1 MNSKVEQP
9 SIKCHADLI
18 AERKRL
24 EMNIAINKILLRRE
38 YDSVKT
44 EIVEKVKPISA
55 TLHFTRR
62 VFNSLKTPSV
72 VIGVTSLLINLFT
85 RNRKQLR

>member
-1 MNSKVEQP
+1 M
-9 SIKCHADLI
+9 

-24 EMNIAINKILLRRE
+24 EMNIAISKVLLRRE
-38 YDSVKT
+38 YDSVKS
-44 EIVEKVKPISA
+44 EIVEKVEPISS
-55 TLHFTRR
+55 TLHFTKR

-72 VIGVTSLLINLFT
+72 VIGMTSFFIHLIT

>member
-62 VFNSLKTPSV
+62 VFNSLRTPSV